1 MRIHENALVKL
12 LEDTMARMLQASA
25 APMPA
30 AASLDHA
37 QTIRSEMRE
46 SIKEMKVELTQ
57 LVSTMMETMEAEA
70 DRRADAMLQAVIQ
83 MLKNAPETDN
93 NRAAPVVE
101 TDATS
106 EHRKRTAANRGQQQP
121 MQAAQPSWAAVTGTG
136 TQKTSSWTTVTNGKK
151 KVKRHPLD

>member
-37 QTIRSEMRE
+37 QTIRSEMKE

-57 LVSTMMETMEAEA
+57 LVSTMMAAMQAEAE
-70 DRRADAMLQAVIQ
+70 RRADAMLQAVTQ
-83 MLKNAPETDN
+83 LLKNAPATEN
-93 NRAAPVVE
+93 NRVAPVVE

-106 EHRKRTAANRGQQQP
+106 GPRTRTASIRGQQQP
-121 MQAAQPSWAAVTGTG
+121 VRETQPS
-136 TQKTSSWTTVTNGKK
+136 
-151 KVKRHPLD
+151 